1 MTRLVEVPS
10 QFDDRSFDQ
19 FAASYAAAAAD
30 GARLL
35 FDAHATEWAS
45 PYGLVGLLAAGQA
58 AGAGGEKP
66 LLTAPAKGRYFIAER
81 GRQPVGQLMFTTEW
95 SDWRNGFFWW
105 IQSVYV
111 LPTARRGGVFTT
123 LFRHLERLA
132 REDTQVCSLRLYV
145 DRDNEA
151 AHRTYRRLGLDVT
164 DYALMEIEFDRP
176 TKGEA

>member
-1 MTRLVEVPS
+1 MENMPIVVRAGTS
-10 QFDDRSFDQ
+10 
-19 FAASYAAAAAD
+19 AD
-30 GARLL
+30 LDFIVDCNARLARETEDKEL
-35 FDAHATEWAS
+35 DAAKLRHGVES
-45 PYGLVGLLAAGQA
+45 LLA
-58 AGAGGEKP
+58 
-66 LLTAPAKGRYFIAER
+66 APAKGRYFIAER

-111 LPTARRGGVFTT
+111 LPEARREGIFTA

-132 REDTQVCSLRLYV
+132 RADVQVCGLRLYV

-164 DYALMEIEFDRP
+164 HYALMEVEFDRP
-176 TKGEA
+176 PKETPDAHTR